1 MSLHKQLLKRF
12 RERFREGKNDF
23 VNSQTIQD
31 YAHEHFR
38 REDNS
43 QYKHEYAGRL
53 LRKMAEDK
61 EIEPKIIDGK
71 NTESVFY
78 RYIPDDNE
86 IISVMMKNENR

>member
-1 MSLHKQLLKRF
+1 MSLHEQLLKRF

-38 REDNS
+38 SKDGT
-43 QYKHEYAGRL
+43 QFKHETVGRR
-53 LRKMAEDK
+53 LRKKAEGK
-61 EIEPKIIDGK
+61 EIERKIIDGK

-78 RYIPDDNE
+78 RYIPDEKE